1 MTSRRVV
8 LGYPLARYRGEPTTT
23 HCRSGYIMGQAN
35 SRQRF
40 FGLNLQTFNVV
51 LLTAGLL
58 IVLSLWTLGILGTIR
73 VAADTMVVA
82 VLWYP
87 TQPLAA

>member
-1 MTSRRVV
+1 
-8 LGYPLARYRGEPTTT
+8 
-23 HCRSGYIMGQAN
+23 MGQAN

-40 FGLNLQTFNVV
+40 FGLNLRTFNVV